1 MSEMPAPL
9 LRVLTDV
16 ANERDAQDCW
26 FGEQNHEPEVWLAIL
41 TEEVGEVARAMLAAR
56 FPQFQHGKHGTMRDE
71 AVQVAAVAVALCE
84 CLDRQEVK
92 RG

>member
-1 MSEMPAPL
+1 MTEMPAPL

-41 TEEVGEVARAMLAAR
+41 TEEVGELTRAMLAAR
-56 FPQFQHGKHGTMRDE
+56 FPQYQHGKCGTMRDE
-71 AVQVAAVAVALCE
+71 AVQVAAVAVAFVE
-84 CLDRQEVK
+84 YLDRREVQ
-92 RG
+92 R